1 MNIKKIIKSILSPI
15 MCTIHGIHYEGVY
28 IGRHVKLIRAKQMLA
43 DEKSEFNPY
52 SMVVCIG
59 KHSRFEIGRQSRISM
74 FSGLVLL
81 VM

>member
-1 MNIKKIIKSILSPI
+1 MVYI
-15 MCTIHGIHYEGVY
+15 TRGVY